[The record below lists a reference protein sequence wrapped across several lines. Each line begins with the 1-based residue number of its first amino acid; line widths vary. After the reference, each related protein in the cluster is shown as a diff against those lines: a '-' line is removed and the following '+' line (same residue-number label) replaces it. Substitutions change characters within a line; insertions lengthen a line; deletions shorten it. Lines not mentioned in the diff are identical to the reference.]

1 MANLSALDLAIIAGY
16 MLLMMGVGALL
27 ARRGGDFTDFFLAGR
42 ALTTPI
48 LIATLVS
55 TYYGIDVLFGTSQL
69 AYSSG
74 VVAWFGYSRVGY
86 FVILVM
92 VFALAERLKREDY
105 TSLPDVMGRF
115 YDDRSRYTAAAATFL
130 YSVPAT
136 SLYGFGIIGSV
147 LLGWSPVP
155 SMLLF
160 GSVALL
166 YTLAGGIYAVAFTDV
181 IQFVLMCV
189 VLAIAVPMALGLVGG
204 FGTLLEDLDPAY
216 FKPLGNL
223 PLGLLLIYASTH
235 LAALVEPSFYQRIF
249 AARSYKAVRNAILI
263 GIVLWGAYDW
273 VVTILGMTARTAVL
287 EGALDPGIAGD
298 HSVGHL
304 LVAVLPAGLLG
315 LFIAGVLAAQMSTMD
330 SYCLVAG
337 GCLCSDLYRPILNR
351 RASEA
356 TLVRGTRLG
365 ILVAWGAGFAM
376 ASSFGQLLGLWVF
389 MASFLIS
396 TTLAPV
402 LLGLY
407 RPQWRRPL
415 AGFLS
420 SLLGLSSVVIANAV
434 IVLAGHYSDAQAT
447 YVLELHWLERHWVL
461 MQEYIMFLSVPLSF
475 VGFFVGLALDKGR
488 RA

>member
-1 MANLSALDLAIIAGY
+1 MASLSALDLGIIAGY

-27 ARRGGDFTDFFLAGR
+27 ARRGGDFADFFLAGR

-86 FVILVM
+86 LVILVM

-147 LLGWSPVP
+147 LLGWSPVT

-181 IQFVLMCV
+181 IQFVLMCI

-204 FGTLLEDLDPAY
+204 FDALLVELDPAY

-263 GIVLWGAYDW
+263 GILLWGAYDW

-337 GCLCSDLYRPILNR
+337 GCLCYDLYRPILNR
-351 RASEA
+351 QASEA

-396 TTLAPV
+396 TTLAPI

-415 AGFLS
+415 AGFLA
-420 SLLGLSSVVIANAV
+420 SLLGLSTVVLANAA
-434 IVLAGHYSDAQAT
+434 IVLAGHYSDEQAT
-447 YVLELHWLERHWVL
+447 YVLELRWLERDWTL
-461 MQEYIMFLSVPLSF
+461 IQEYIMFLSVPLSF
-475 VGFFVGLALDKGR
+475 LGFFIGLALDRWR
-488 RA
+488 RT

>member
-204 FGTLLEDLDPAY
+204 FGTLLEDLDPAAR
-216 FKPLGNL
+216 PARATSESASGRAL
-223 PLGLLLIYASTH
+223 PGPRL
-235 LAALVEPSFYQRIF
+235 
-249 AARSYKAVRNAILI
+249 
-263 GIVLWGAYDW
+263 
-273 VVTILGMTARTAVL
+273 
-287 EGALDPGIAGD
+287 
-298 HSVGHL
+298 
-304 LVAVLPAGLLG
+304 
-315 LFIAGVLAAQMSTMD
+315 
-330 SYCLVAG
+330 
-337 GCLCSDLYRPILNR
+337 R
-351 RASEA
+351 R
-356 TLVRGTRLG
+356 
-365 ILVAWGAGFAM
+365 
-376 ASSFGQLLGLWVF
+376 
-389 MASFLIS
+389 
-396 TTLAPV
+396 
-402 LLGLY
+402 
-407 RPQWRRPL
+407 
-415 AGFLS
+415 
-420 SLLGLSSVVIANAV
+420 
-434 IVLAGHYSDAQAT
+434 
-447 YVLELHWLERHWVL
+447 
-461 MQEYIMFLSVPLSF
+461 
-475 VGFFVGLALDKGR
+475 
-488 RA
+488 

>member
-1 MANLSALDLAIIAGY
+1 
-16 MLLMMGVGALL
+16 
-27 ARRGGDFTDFFLAGR
+27 
-42 ALTTPI
+42 
-48 LIATLVS
+48 
-55 TYYGIDVLFGTSQL
+55 
-69 AYSSG
+69 
-74 VVAWFGYSRVGY
+74 
-86 FVILVM
+86 
-92 VFALAERLKREDY
+92 
-105 TSLPDVMGRF
+105 
-115 YDDRSRYTAAAATFL
+115 
-130 YSVPAT
+130 
-136 SLYGFGIIGSV
+136 
-147 LLGWSPVP
+147 
-155 SMLLF
+155 
-160 GSVALL
+160 
-166 YTLAGGIYAVAFTDV
+166 
-181 IQFVLMCV
+181 
-189 VLAIAVPMALGLVGG
+189 VPMALGLVGG
-204 FGTLLEDLDPAY
+204 FDALLIELDPSY

-263 GIVLWGAYDW
+263 GILLWGAYDW

-337 GCLCSDLYRPILNR
+337 GCLCYDLYRPILNR
-351 RASEA
+351 QASEA

-396 TTLAPV
+396 TTLAPI

-415 AGFLS
+415 AGFLA
-420 SLLGLSSVVIANAV
+420 SLLGLSTVVVANAT
-434 IVLAGHYSDAQAT
+434 IVLAGHYSDEQAT
-447 YVLELHWLERHWVL
+447 YVWELQWLDHHWSL

-475 VGFFVGLALDKGR
+475 LGFFIGLALDRRR